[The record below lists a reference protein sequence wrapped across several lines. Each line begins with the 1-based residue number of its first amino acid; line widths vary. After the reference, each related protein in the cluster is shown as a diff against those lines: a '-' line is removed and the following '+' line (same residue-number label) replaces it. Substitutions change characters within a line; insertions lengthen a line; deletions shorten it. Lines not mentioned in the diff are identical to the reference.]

1 MLRSVPH
8 VLMPSSVLLR
18 PLFALFLLSFALI
31 AVGQSGG
38 FTLIGRL
45 KVDGG
50 DLSGARLVVYRNG
63 VKEKVVTTNLNRFS
77 LELSLQ
83 SNYVLSF
90 EKDGFVSKKLQFDT
104 RLPAGVPAK
113 EYAPFEFAV
122 SLFKQYD
129 DMNLVV
135 FDQPVGMI
143 KYEPTLEDFD
153 YDTDYTKSIQ
163 ARLQQAMAEVEQ
175 KQKEEARQAS
185 DEAKRQAAAAK
196 EQARQEA
203 EARKQAEATAKAEE
217 ARRQAE
223 AKAAAEAEAER
234 AAEIEA
240 QRVAEAK
247 AEQARQ
253 QAAAKAA
260 AEAEAKRVADGK
272 AEQARAQAEAKAAAD
287 AEARKVAEA
296 KAEQARLDA
305 QRREEERRAAVARS
319 APPAPAPPPAAPR
332 SASTPNPVPVHTTP
346 RPAPSAPGPTTV
358 AVPHAG
364 EDHRRSTRPVMGEDG
379 PPPPQ
384 SLRSDRHGFPEKPLR
399 APVRHEEL
407 VVEPNKVMTVV
418 RLEHEQGAT
427 EYRRV
432 VHKWGAVFY
441 FKNGESC
448 TQQVYE
454 REALAGREEDDRLVD
469 APGGSR

>member
-1 MLRSVPH
+1 
-8 VLMPSSVLLR
+8 MPSSVFLR
-18 PLFALFLLSFALI
+18 PLFSLFLLCSVLV
-31 AVGQSGG
+31 AVGQSGR
-38 FTLIGRL
+38 FTLNGRL

-63 VKEKVVTTNLNRFS
+63 VKEKVLSTNLNRFS

-90 EKDGFVSKKLQFDT
+90 EKEGFVSKKLQFDT
-104 RLPAGVPAK
+104 RLPAGVEAK

-143 KYEPTLEDFD
+143 RYEPSLEDFD

-163 ARLQQAMAEVEQ
+163 ARLQQATAEVER
-175 KQKEEARQAS
+175 KQKEEARLAGE
-185 DEAKRQAAAAK
+185 EAKQQAAAAK
-196 EQARQEA
+196 EQARMEA
-203 EARKQAEATAKAEE
+203 EARKQAEAAAKAEE

-223 AKAAAEAEAER
+223 AKAAAEAEAKR
-234 AAEIEA
+234 AAEAEA

-260 AEAEAKRVADGK
+260 ADAEAQRVAAER
-272 AEQARAQAEAKAAAD
+272 AEQARAQAEAKAAAE
-287 AEARKVAEA
+287 AEARRVAEA
-296 KAEQARLDA
+296 KSEQARLEA
-305 QRREEERRAAVARS
+305 QRREEERQQAAAKAVPP
-319 APPAPAPPPAAPR
+319 PPAPRPAAPKPAPAVAMAPAVR
-332 SASTPNPVPVHTTP
+332 STP
-346 RPAPSAPGPTTV
+346 RPAPAPAGPAV
-358 AVPHAG
+358 AATPRAG
-364 EDHRRSTRPVMGEDG
+364 EDQRRSTQPVMGEDG
-379 PPPPQ
+379 PPPPG
-384 SLRSDRHGFPEKPLR
+384 SLRSDRQGFPERAQR

-418 RLEHEQGAT
+418 RLEHEQGST

-469 APGGSR
+469 APGRR